1 MTVTAKSSVV
11 ADILTTSIMIL
22 GKERGELLLQSED
35 IETAIFMSEDGEADV
50 KVETY
55 TKGEQDRIA
64 V

>member
-1 MTVTAKSSVV
+1 
-11 ADILTTSIMIL
+11 MIL

-35 IETAIFMSEDGEADV
+35 IETAIFMSEDGEAGV